1 MLEREK
7 DSPTQPTWMFR
18 DRCLSKVVLYIYAFR
33 LSLLLTT
40 GDGYLALAC
49 EVMKKNVKI
58 LIMIQGEEMVVE
70 ISSVTIAKIKDNLY
84 SL

>member
-1 MLEREK
+1 MLERKK

-33 LSLLLTT
+33 HVASS

-58 LIMIQGEEMVVE
+58 LIMIQGEDMVVE
-70 ISSVTIAKIKDNLY
+70 ISSVTIVKIKDNLY

>member
-33 LSLLLTT
+33 HVASS

-58 LIMIQGEEMVVE
+58 LIMIQGEDMVVE
-70 ISSVTIAKIKDNLY
+70 ISSVTIVKIKDNLY

>member
-7 DSPTQPTWMFR
+7 DSPTQPTLMFR

-33 LSLLLTT
+33 HVVST

-58 LIMIQGEEMVVE
+58 LIMIQGEDMVVE
-70 ISSVTIAKIKDNLY
+70 ISSVAIVKIKDNLY